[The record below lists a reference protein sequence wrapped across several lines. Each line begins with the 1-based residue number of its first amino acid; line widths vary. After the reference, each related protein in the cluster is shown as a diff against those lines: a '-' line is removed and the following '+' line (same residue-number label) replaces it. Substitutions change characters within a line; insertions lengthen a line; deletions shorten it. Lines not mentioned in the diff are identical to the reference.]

1 MLIKDILS
9 DMIDHVVKKSESIPN
24 FKTGFSDLD
33 RILGGFL
40 PGDFVVIASR
50 PGIGKTA
57 ISQSII
63 ANQLDLSGK
72 CPSILVIS
80 LDVSKEMYTRRL
92 LSTISKKIYS
102 EIWHGPM
109 EVHDLAVLND
119 TSMKLSESPI
129 NVLDSSHI
137 SIDEVRRTAKGIKE
151 QHGLD
156 IIIIDSLQRFRFEK
170 QNSHDN
176 SQLDDFIFDLKLLA
190 EELSVPIVALAPV
203 NRKLETRQDHR
214 PNLADIKGTDMLEE
228 VADKILLLY
237 RDEVY
242 YHDSE
247 SKGIIEVIIAKNKY
261 GPLGGVSL
269 VFDQKQC
276 RVSDFEVVSTITESD
291 DPFNVKP
298 YNIFALFDNNDLRKE
313 LEELSWV
320 ENHEITFSKSNC
332 NRINKKDYRIFII
345 DRNKM
350 GTKEYKQWVIESKG
364 MKNCAT
370 IFIDNLNKTTMP
382 FHDLVLIVNPDTNQ
396 FIDSITYM
404 VSKIARYY
412 THINSV

>member
-276 RVSDFEVVSTITESD
+276 RVSDF
-291 DPFNVKP
+291 
-298 YNIFALFDNNDLRKE
+298 
-313 LEELSWV
+313 
-320 ENHEITFSKSNC
+320 
-332 NRINKKDYRIFII
+332 
-345 DRNKM
+345 
-350 GTKEYKQWVIESKG
+350 
-364 MKNCAT
+364 
-370 IFIDNLNKTTMP
+370 
-382 FHDLVLIVNPDTNQ
+382 
-396 FIDSITYM
+396 
-404 VSKIARYY
+404 
-412 THINSV
+412 